1 MVLKLS
7 NENIS
12 ELTID
17 EIDIGLQKSF
27 EVKITQ
33 KLIQSDF
40 LRAPEKWTPLFWAS
54 L

>member
-27 EVKITQ
+27 DVKITQ
-33 KLIQSDF
+33 KLINDHQPRYTMSF
-40 LRAPEKWTPLFWAS
+40 VK
-54 L
+54 